1 MMETSGKN
9 PQLFMSKFHYRNT
22 TKILH
27 IFFKKYSS
35 FFRITL
41 GPVQSRFVDFTLYDK
56 HWSFL
61 FHILSHSVRV
71 LPDAMKVVFCI
82 RG

>member
-9 PQLFMSKFHYRNT
+9 PQLFISKFHYRNI
-22 TKILH
+22 TKI
-27 IFFKKYSS
+27 
-35 FFRITL
+35 
-41 GPVQSRFVDFTLYDK
+41 QSKFVDFTLYDK

-61 FHILSHSVRV
+61 FHILGHSVRV